1 MSKTIIH
8 VNRNVLAS
16 NKKHGKNDPAIIIRE
31 GKKRTY
37 CYEVEI
43 APGILMVHREDEPLD
58 CGARCWLE
66 FEGNIIKIIK

>member
-1 MSKTIIH
+1 MKTILH

-16 NKKHGKNDPAIIIRE
+16 NKKHGKNDPAIIIRQ

-43 APGILMVHREDEPLD
+43 APGVFMVHRENEPLD
-58 CGARCWLE
+58 CGARVYITSELE
-66 FEGNIIKIIK
+66 PKVIK